1 MEQNKKE
8 LLLGQIGTIA
18 SWRWRRRTSQ
28 PYVDERHLLLGA
40 GKGEHSRILF
50 RKDGVELAELVY
62 NPKNATQMSENMGIS
77 LRQVQ
82 RYLKQLSD
90 LKLIVWEGGR
100 KNGIWKILDEEY
112 EGFFK
117 RIWKIPIN
125 GVG

>member
-1 MEQNKKE
+1 MEMNGIFSWE
-8 LLLGQIGTIA
+8 L
-18 SWRWRRRTSQ
+18 
-28 PYVDERHLLLGA
+28 